1 MATPFV
7 AVRVLWPPSPLGIFE
22 GEERNDLAVVLHVE
36 VHGVRLL
43 LTGDVG
49 GESEAELV
57 KMSEAG
63 MLSLA
68 SEVLKVA
75 HHGSDTSS
83 SEAFLGRVWSAV
95 AEGERFAV
103 IQSGREHFSGTTLPT
118 GEVVERLHAW
128 TGAGHLLST
137 QHDDEEKS
145 SSEAAGDDHVVLRI
159 NPGGSIR
166 LCYNPGLGVPER
178 VALLDHVHPL
188 GADRLA
194 GRDDV
199 GTPAVIVVAGVG
211 LVRSEEQQRRQSQ
224 ERDEDLGA
232 EHHRAPHEP
241 LICARNRRATS
252 ALRVL
257 G

>member
-1 MATPFV
+1 MREQIRAQVERAGGIFASPVMPVLAAYPGGSAAAMATPFV

-166 LCYNPGLGVPER
+166 LCYNPGLGVTEPP
-178 VALLDHVHPL
+178 A
-188 GADRLA
+188 A
-194 GRDDV
+194 G
-199 GTPAVIVVAGVG
+199 GSEAGG
-211 LVRSEEQQRRQSQ
+211 E
-224 ERDEDLGA
+224 GA
-232 EHHRAPHEP
+232 EVTED
-241 LICARNRRATS
+241 
-252 ALRVL
+252 
-257 G
+257 